1 MTRVFINAVGTAVPP
16 HDMHRKFLGFAP
28 MILGDDRKARLLAR
42 MAERA
47 GVDHRYSVLAPHPEP
62 GRIDAGDV
70 YRRGGFPN
78 TRVRMRLYE
87 ENASALALRAVEAL
101 GIERMQGVSHLIL
114 SSCTGFTGPGVDVQ
128 VALALGLDPAVERT
142 VVGFMGCSAAL
153 NALRLARH
161 TVRSDPA
168 ARVLVLN
175 LELCTLHFQETEALE
190 EMLSYLIFADGC
202 AASVV
207 SAEPEGVELGAF
219 SSAVVPDTT
228 GHITWQIGEAG
239 FLMHLSGELPAAVT
253 TALHAN
259 LRAILGGLPE
269 REVAL
274 WAVHPGG
281 RSILDAVERAMA
293 GPIDLSASRE
303 VLRQYGNMSSPTIM
317 FVLQRMM
324 ADPAASGEGCLLA
337 FGPGVSVEAAR
348 FRKLA
353 A

>member
-1 MTRVFINAVGTAVPP
+1 MTRVFVNAIGTAVPP

-28 MILGDDRKARLLAR
+28 MILGDGRKARLLAR

-47 GVDHRYSVLAPHPEP
+47 GVDHRYSVLAPHDAPDQ
-62 GRIDAGDV
+62 IDAAGT
-70 YRRGGFPN
+70 YQRGAFPD
-78 TRVRMRLYE
+78 TRARMQLYQDH
-87 ENASALALRAVEAL
+87 ALALAL
-101 GIERMQGVSHLIL
+101 GAIDALGRDQARAATHLVL

-128 VALALGLDPAVERT
+128 IATALGMAPGVERT

-168 ARVLVLN
+168 ARVLVVN

-202 AASVV
+202 AASLVT
-207 SAEPEGVELGAF
+207 AQPGGLELGAF
-219 SSAVVPDTT
+219 SSAVVPDTS

-239 FLMHLSGELPAAVT
+239 FLMHLSGELPATVT
-253 TALHAN
+253 AALHAN
-259 LRAILGGLPE
+259 LSAILDGLPE
-269 REVAL
+269 SEVAL

-293 GPIDLSASRE
+293 APIDLAASRE
-303 VLRQYGNMSSPTIM
+303 VLRLYGNMSSPTVM
-317 FVLQRMM
+317 FVLQRML
-324 ADPAASGEGCLLA
+324 ADPAARGEGCLLA

-348 FRKLA
+348 FRKA